1 MEILFNYDKKKNLAK
16 KIEKIKKKKYLVNIL
31 KIIIQNEPDKKF
43 IENDNGIF
51 MFFHNY
57 KNDTYVK
64 IKNYIEKIK
73 KKKKNTIS
81 EDSQTLSDNKYMPY
95 ENEILELSENKNN
108 SIKLS
113 NKEKNLIKRKVFN
126 NKLTNSINK
135 SKKEIIKKK

>member
-1 MEILFNYDKKKNLAK
+1 MEILFNYDQKKNLAK

-57 KNDTYVK
+57 KNDTYIK

-126 NKLTNSINK
+126 NKLKNSINK